1 MGSGTL
7 SRLSKGR
14 HLMSSNETA
23 TSSFS
28 RHLLQALLGAQARTV
43 RFASLAPLVQNLLN
57 RAIMIVHV
65 CCSLVGHG
73 WLVTNWLWSHCCGDR
88 CYVGLVALWVLS
100 AELSLLLP
108 IEWLQTVVEDKY
120 QVVIISSYSK
130 LFESSSGQYFFQLTI
145 EVVFLWR
152 FSTFHSRLWRG
163 AQCLVLFRRAAAS
176 TCDGPRIPRAL
187 KSWLFCMIGRQFQKK
202 TNYSFS

>member
-65 CCSLVGHG
+65 CCSLACHG
-73 WLVTNWLWSHCCGDR
+73 WLVTNRLWSHCCGDR
-88 CYVGLVALWVLS
+88 SNVSLVALWVLS
-100 AELSLLLP
+100 AELSLLLA

-130 LFESSSGQYFFQLTI
+130 LFVSPSGQYEYSTYYAGSVSVKVWYISFSSLTRSS
-145 EVVFLWR
+145 VPR
-152 FSTFHSRLWRG
+152 SFSTRCCQHIWW
-163 AQCLVLFRRAAAS
+163 A
-176 TCDGPRIPRAL
+176 
-187 KSWLFCMIGRQFQKK
+187 
-202 TNYSFS
+202 